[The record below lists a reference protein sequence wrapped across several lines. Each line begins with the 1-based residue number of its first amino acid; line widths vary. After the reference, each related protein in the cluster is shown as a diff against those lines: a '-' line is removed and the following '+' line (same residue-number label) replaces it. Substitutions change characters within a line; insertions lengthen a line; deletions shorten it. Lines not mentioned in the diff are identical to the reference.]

1 MKLNAHTLLPV
12 LIMLGGGMAVGSIH
26 NAMSHG
32 RIDAAFGYIALVLLL
47 LMFLAGLGLLR
58 YYDDRASGKYGIAL
72 GLALFI
78 AVMGIINA
86 ATTPT
91 WEAMLFHEYLLPIT
105 GVLQTIKLF
114 TERSSAG
121 S

>member
-32 RIDAAFGYIALVLLL
+32 RIEGAFGYTALAILF

-72 GLALFI
+72 GLALFVAI
-78 AVMGIINA
+78 MGIINVA
-86 ATTPT
+86 STPT
-91 WEAMLFHEYLLPIT
+91 WDAML
-105 GVLQTIKLF
+105 
-114 TERSSAG
+114 
-121 S
+121 